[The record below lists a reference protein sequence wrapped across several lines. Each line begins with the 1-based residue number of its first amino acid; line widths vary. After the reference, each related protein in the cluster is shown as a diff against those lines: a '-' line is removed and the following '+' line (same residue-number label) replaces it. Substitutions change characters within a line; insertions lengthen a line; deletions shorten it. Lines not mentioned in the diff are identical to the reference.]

1 MNSKNQQELLNEIA
15 KYKKEIELLK
25 ENQKS
30 LETLIDDSASAT
42 IVGNNKG
49 QIIKANKKALEIS
62 QFTFEEISNKKVNE
76 LLISES
82 IPESFSRKDFKEP
95 STEFSSEHILKRKD
109 GKKLFVSTR
118 TKLLSDK
125 NYQIIINNI
134 NKRKKAELA
143 LIDSEKRY
151 RLLAENIHDVVWT
164 CSVRLKTV
172 FISASIVKITGFT
185 PEVYYAKPLSELITP
200 ISLQLIKDTIRKER
214 EKLKTGTYSLNKYS
228 KTIEIKLLH
237 KQFSSIWVELTS
249 TVIQNQ
255 FNEIIGFQGVIRNID
270 SHKKIL
276 EILDKNKLKYNFA
289 LKSTDSGV
297 WELNADLT
305 KITIDDN
312 LIALLGYNNKEIK
325 PFLNDWISITYKD
338 DRLTL
343 IDYLQDLLDGK
354 KTTMAYECR
363 RIHKS
368 GKVLW
373 FKDYVQAVTD
383 SDGKTLEL
391 IGTSKNITN
400 EKTTEEK
407 KYKYFASLQMLINS
421 TFHFLKL
428 SDLEQIYDY
437 TGHVLLQNIPNSII
451 VFSKINPVTL
461 EAKPF
466 KFYGIN
472 EPRFVKQSEKL
483 KYKPYDTIVQLN
495 QQIFNLLEKEVLIEH
510 NGGFADFI
518 ECIYPADYSAQIKNT
533 FDFANLFMIGS
544 LSDGQL
550 NNSTHIIFREDGELQ
565 NKEFIEAFISLSS
578 IIINKKKTEIQLKK
592 LNATKDKFF
601 SIISHDL
608 KNPFNTFIGFSG
620 LIVQNIEK
628 ISKEKVLEFSK
639 LINESALQSY
649 EMMQNLFNWVVSQK
663 AGIEVKPVP
672 VDINKL
678 INSNINLFSS
688 DAIKKGISV
697 KLITEDKF
705 DFFADIDMMN
715 TIFRNLISN
724 ALKFTKKDGSINI
737 SYWKNENIVQFEVKD
752 NGVGIPE
759 NDQESIF
766 NIDTNKST
774 PGTENERGT
783 GLGLVLCREFVEQQG
798 GRIWVESEEGKGSN
812 FIFYIPLDLKTKKSK
827 STLSMI

>member
-1 MNSKNQQELLNEIA
+1 MNNNKQQDLLDQIEN
-15 KYKKEIELLK
+15 YKKEVEFLK

-30 LETLIDDSASAT
+30 LETLIDDSATA
-42 IVGNNKG
+42 IIIGNSKG
-49 QIIKANKKALEIS
+49 QIIKANKKALELT
-62 QFTFEEISNKKVNE
+62 QFELEEIINRKVNE
-76 LLISES
+76 LLISET

-95 STEFSSEHILKRKD
+95 STEFSSEHILLRKD

-118 TKLLSDK
+118 AKLLADK

-164 CSVRLKTV
+164 CSIHLKTI

-185 PEVYYAKPLSELITP
+185 PEVYYSKPLSELVTP
-200 ISLQLIKDTIRKER
+200 ISLQLIKETIRKER

-249 TVIQNQ
+249 TIIQNQ
-255 FNEIIGFQGVIRNID
+255 FNEIVGFQGVIRNID

-305 KITIDDN
+305 KITIDEN
-312 LIALLGYNNKEIK
+312 LISLLGYNNKEIK
-325 PFLNDWISITYKD
+325 PFLNDWISITYKE
-338 DRLTL
+338 DRLTV
-343 IDYLQDLLDGK
+343 IDYLQDLLEGK

-368 GKVLW
+368 GKILW
-373 FKDYVQAVTD
+373 FKDYVQAITD
-383 SDGKTLEL
+383 SEGKTLEL
-391 IGTSKNITN
+391 IGTSKNITD

-428 SDLEQIYDY
+428 QELEQIYDY
-437 TGHVLLQNIPNSII
+437 SGQILLQNIPNSII
-451 VFSKINPVTL
+451 VFSKINPVTHK
-461 EAKPF
+461 AKPF

-472 EPRFVKQSEKL
+472 EARFVKQSQQL
-483 KYKPYDTIVQLN
+483 KNKIDESVIHLN

-510 NGGFADFI
+510 KGGFNDFI
-518 ECIYPADYSAQIKNT
+518 QCIYPLEDSLQINET
-533 FDFANLFMIGS
+533 FNFGKTYMIGS
-544 LSDGQL
+544 ITDGQL
-550 NNSTHIIFREDGELQ
+550 KSSTHIIFREEGELQ
-565 NKEFIEAFISLSS
+565 NREFIEAFISLSS

-628 ISKEKVLEFSK
+628 ISKEKILEFAK
-639 LINESALQSY
+639 LINESALQSF

-663 AGIEVKPVP
+663 SGIEVKPVP
-672 VDINKL
+672 IDIHKL
-678 INSNINLFSS
+678 INSNIKLFSS
-688 DAIKKGISV
+688 EALKKVITVTLIS
-697 KLITEDKF
+697 DS
-705 DFFADIDMMN
+705 DFEFYADVDMMN

-724 ALKFTKKDGSINI
+724 ALKFTNKDGLIKI
-737 SYWKNENIVQFEVKD
+737 AYWKNDNIVQFEVED
-752 NGVGIPE
+752 NGVGISE
-759 NDQESIF
+759 NNQQSIF

-774 PGTENERGT
+774 LGTENEKGT

-798 GRIWVESEEGKGSN
+798 GRIWVESNKDKGSK
-812 FIFYIPLDLKTKKSK
+812 FIFYIPLDLNTRNIKASI
-827 STLSMI
+827 SEI